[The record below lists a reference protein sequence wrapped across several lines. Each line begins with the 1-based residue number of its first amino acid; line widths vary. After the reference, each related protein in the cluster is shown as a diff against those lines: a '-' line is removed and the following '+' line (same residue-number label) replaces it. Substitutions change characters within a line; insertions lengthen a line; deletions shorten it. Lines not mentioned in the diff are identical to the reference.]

1 MKTFLVLGSIGMS
14 LTTLLPF
21 ILHANS
27 DWINNKLLTTV
38 IIVSLGV
45 SYFCYGASLCSIA
58 FIYPVLTLPE
68 RGVSLVVCQYWIS
81 MAIMNIGLRGIMEQT
96 SAGTR
101 IHTWYL
107 DISSLLMALV
117 IGISVRIDGSVCT
130 IEDGGDKRTE

>member
-1 MKTFLVLGSIGMS
+1 MIRRPPRSTPLYSS
-14 LTTLLPF
+14 
-21 ILHANS
+21 AAS
-27 DWINNKLLTTV
+27 DVYKRQ
-38 IIVSLGV
+38 
-45 SYFCYGASLCSIA
+45 
-58 FIYPVLTLPE
+58 VLTLPE